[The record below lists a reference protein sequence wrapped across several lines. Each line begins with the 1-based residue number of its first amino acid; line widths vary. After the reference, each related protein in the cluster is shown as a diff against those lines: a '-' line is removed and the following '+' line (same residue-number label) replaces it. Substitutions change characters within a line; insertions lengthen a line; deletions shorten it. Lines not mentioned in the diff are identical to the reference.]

1 VDENAPV
8 KKYSDSQM
16 MISCTSNFLQQRSL
30 KFSANKTGFGDRVR
44 ERVNEQIVSLQEN
57 YENKQEND
65 SDNRRPLSRVSR
77 ASSYSY

>member
-1 VDENAPV
+1 
-8 KKYSDSQM
+8 M

-30 KFSANKTGFGDRVR
+30 KFSANKTGFGDKVR
-44 ERVNEQIVSLQEN
+44 ERVNEQIVSLQKN

-65 SDNRRPLSRVSR
+65 SENISDNRVSRPVSIVSR